1 MRIGIFSESF
11 EPVQNGVS
19 TSVRTLIDE
28 LRAHHHRVVV
38 VAPYYP
44 DYVDDSPFIL
54 RVPSVRTPFNP
65 NYPLSYP
72 WFPNLRRNL
81 TRIAPDILH
90 SHTPFFLGLLA
101 SRIAKQDNI
110 PLVSTYHTLYNH
122 YGHYLVFL
130 PPQAVEGLLE
140 WWMPEYYNRC
150 NHVIVPSK
158 IAEQSLRQYKV
169 ETPVTVIPTA
179 VPLPHEEDV
188 SDQSR
193 RKARE
198 RFKIPI
204 DGKLLLY
211 VGRIA
216 QEKNIELA
224 MESFQTVVQKHKDAY
239 LLIIGGGPHYEAC
252 RKIVES
258 FPDGD
263 RIILA
268 GPMIRAEL
276 DPFYAAADIFVFPSS
291 TETQGL
297 VIAEAR
303 AAGTPC
309 VVVDEGG
316 ACETV
321 VNEEDGIITKSDPE
335 AFSKAILALLDDPSR
350 MEGMRRK
357 CLLNA
362 QKYTPSSM
370 GEKII
375 GIYEAVLEER
385 NQRYPALQKK
395 HPG

>member
-38 VAPYYP
+38 VAPHYP
-44 DYVDDSPFIL
+44 DYQDDSPFIL

-81 TRIAPDILH
+81 TRIEPDILH

-130 PPQAVEGLLE
+130 PPQAVEGLLV
-140 WWMPEYYNRC
+140 WWIPEYYNRC
-150 NHVIVPSK
+150 SQVIVPSR

-169 ETPVTVIPTA
+169 ETPITVIPTA
-179 VPLPHEEDV
+179 VPFPSAKDINED
-188 SDQSR
+188 SKR
-193 RKARE
+193 IARE
-198 RFKIPI
+198 RFNIPL
-204 DGKLLLY
+204 GAKLLLY
-211 VGRIA
+211 AGRIA

-224 MESFQTVVQKHKDAY
+224 MESFQAIAKKHKDAH
-239 LLIIGGGPHYEAC
+239 LLIIGGGPHDEAC
-252 RKIVES
+252 RKIAES
-258 FPDGD
+258 YPDGD
-263 RIILA
+263 RIIFA
-268 GPMIRAEL
+268 GPMNRSEL
-276 DPFYAAADIFVFPSS
+276 DPFYATADIFVFPSS

-309 VVVDEGG
+309 VVVNEGG

-321 VNEEDGIITKSDPE
+321 RHEEDGVIASPTTD
-335 AFSKAILALLDDPSR
+335 AFSHAISSLLENPNRICEMSQ
-350 MEGMRRK
+350 K
-357 CLLNA
+357 CLQNA
-362 QKYTPSSM
+362 LQYTPLLM

-375 GIYEAVLEER
+375 GIYESAIEER
-385 NQRYPALQKK
+385 NRRYPELQKK
-395 HPG
+395 HRG